1 MKLLSRI
8 IFAVSIVT
16 VVFLWAGALSA
27 YIHPQTLRYAGVVGL
42 GFPDL
47 LMAALAALLLCVC
60 FRPRRSWI
68 PAVGI
73 LLCIGSIRTYFPI
86 NFPSIAPKDCMKVM
100 TFNVRGWGGG
110 KCYTEDKAHNLVAKY
125 MAESQADI
133 ICVQEANAAKSFYDK
148 FVRREVTHT
157 PYMDSIKVT
166 GNMLTLLSAYPIVRK
181 QLICRHGVNA
191 SAAFWLLLDPGDTL
205 LVVNNHLASNQM
217 SSEERDDWKGMM
229 KATVSNTIPNDDE
242 ARAQHASEGKM
253 LITKIADASIAR
265 ALMADTIAAFL
276 ERNAHLSQLVCGDF
290 NDSPISY
297 SHRLLSRNL
306 TDAYVATAN
315 GVGRTFNEGN
325 IRVRID
331 NILCSSDWRPF
342 QCTIDDACLLS
353 DHYPMTC
360 YLKRKR

>member
-1 MKLLSRI
+1 
-8 IFAVSIVT
+8 
-16 VVFLWAGALSA
+16 
-27 YIHPQTLRYAGVVGL
+27 
-42 GFPDL
+42 
-47 LMAALAALLLCVC
+47 
-60 FRPRRSWI
+60 
-68 PAVGI
+68 
-73 LLCIGSIRTYFPI
+73 
-86 NFPSIAPKDCMKVM
+86 
-100 TFNVRGWGGG
+100 
-110 KCYTEDKAHNLVAKY
+110 
-125 MAESQADI
+125 
-133 ICVQEANAAKSFYDK
+133 
-148 FVRREVTHT
+148 
-157 PYMDSIKVT
+157 
-166 GNMLTLLSAYPIVRK
+166 
-181 QLICRHGVNA
+181 
-191 SAAFWLLLDPGDTL
+191 
-205 LVVNNHLASNQM
+205 M